1 MGLDTRHVFI
11 IDAIVSLIF
20 NFPLKIFAADK
31 MKIAL
36 CLAVLI
42 AVAVSAPG
50 TWDNFGK
57 TLDRTVNDFLSGGG
71 DCLRDTDCNA
81 YLGYCHPSPIPSC
94 KPTPLAYGLVV
105 AAILFIVSVLL
116 CCCCICCCSAATGGS
131 RRYQSV

>member
-1 MGLDTRHVFI
+1 
-11 IDAIVSLIF
+11 
-20 NFPLKIFAADK
+20 

-57 TLDRTVNDFLSGGG
+57 TLDRTVNDLIPKTEEERERDALNYAEEDALDFFKDFLSGGG

-81 YLGYCHPSPIPSC
+81 YLGYCYPSPIPSC

-116 CCCCICCCSAATGGS
+116 CCCCICCCSAATGG

>member
-1 MGLDTRHVFI
+1 MGTRHVFI
-11 IDAIVSLIF
+11 IDAIVAVIF

-57 TLDRTVNDFLSGGG
+57 TLDRTVNDLIPKTEEERERDALNYAEEDGLRVGRGGHPL
-71 DCLRDTDCNA
+71 LRRR
-81 YLGYCHPSPIPSC
+81 P
-94 KPTPLAYGLVV
+94 PL
-105 AAILFIVSVLL
+105 LL
-116 CCCCICCCSAATGGS
+116 LLLLLQRCD
-131 RRYQSV
+131 RR